1 MFCAVRKSG
10 GVISAPFHGC
20 KGNWF
25 YTARALHFAHMFDSE
40 QMCVL
45 RTYSGGF
52 ICTSST

>member
-25 YTARALHFAHMFDSE
+25 YTPRALHFAHMFDSE